1 MRFEFVVKTGVIRNK
16 TSLAAGSK
24 QKGRFQD
31 EEMPGCA

>member
-1 MRFEFVVKTGVIRNK
+1 MRFEFVVKTGAIRNK

-31 EEMPGCA
+31 EGMPGSA